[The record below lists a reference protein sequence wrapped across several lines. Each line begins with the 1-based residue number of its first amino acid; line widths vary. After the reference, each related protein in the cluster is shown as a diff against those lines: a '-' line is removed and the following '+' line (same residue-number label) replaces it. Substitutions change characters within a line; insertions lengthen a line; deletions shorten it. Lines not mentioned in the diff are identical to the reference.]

1 MCVPKENSSLQA
13 KGIWNAVGSQYAL
26 KKEWS
31 ARINLVEILKTVPLI
46 LIQFFSFLWC
56 ALYIPALNQKNSLLM
71 VA

>member
-1 MCVPKENSSLQA
+1 MCVLKENSSLQA

-26 KKEWS
+26 KEWS
-31 ARINLVEILKTVPLI
+31 TRINLAEILKTVPLI

-56 ALYIPALNQKNSLLM
+56 ALFIPALNQKNSLLM